1 MTANSD
7 LQIRDGTPTDRA
19 AILALYP
26 RAFPD
31 EDLRALVT
39 ALLDED
45 EDVVSLVAET
55 GGNILGHAIFTVCGL
70 EGSVHRVALLGPLCV
85 DPGHQRQGI
94 GGALIGAGL
103 AKLQSAGAAQ
113 ICVLG
118 DPTYYGKFG
127 FKPESRIDP
136 PYPLPKEW
144 RGAWQSRSLTG
155 DVDLSMGRMA
165 VPAPW
170 RDPALWA
177 P

>member
-1 MTANSD
+1 MTANND
-7 LQIRDGTPTDRA
+7 VEIRGGAPADRA

-45 EDVVSLVAET
+45 GGVVSLVAES
-55 GGNILGHAIFTVCGL
+55 GGNILGHAIITLCDL
-70 EGSVHRVALLGPLCV
+70 EGSGHRVALLGPLCV
-85 DPGHQRQGI
+85 DPARQRQGI

-103 AKLQSAGAAQ
+103 TRMQSAGTAQ

-118 DPTYYGKFG
+118 DPAYYGKFG

-144 RGAWQSRSLTG
+144 RGAWQSRRLTG
-155 DVDLSMGRMA
+155 DLDLPMGRMA

-170 RDPALWA
+170 RDPALWG